1 MNHQHQPDFLPTLRA
16 NSSSGLPAQ
25 FPDAA
30 PFPSPRTPSQEPG
43 LDWRRYVAAV
53 IRYRWLV
60 LVVLFLGTGAGALAT
75 RFVEPTYVAEATILV
90 PERGAQGGPIQPE
103 ALFTNVGWMELIKTS
118 FIVLDNVVRDLHL
131 YVQPA
136 SPEDSAA
143 FSTFGLKP
151 LFQHGRYA
159 LRIADDGGTFE
170 LRAEGVP
177 AVHRGTVGDSIG
189 PDLGFLWVP
198 PAGSLRPGRTME
210 FSVVPPRDVARSLQ
224 QRVQARIERG
234 ASMLAVR
241 LEGTNPWFVAA
252 TVNAIAQGFVDTAR
266 SLSISKHRE
275 LTATLRNQLDSA
287 ERRLRSAEAS
297 YTQYRV
303 NTYTLPHDFAA
314 TPVAPGMQGGTD
326 VALNSYSNMT
336 VQRDALERDR
346 AALEAALAAS
356 ADSGLAVDQL
366 AYVQSVTQ
374 SRDLS
379 AALQLLTEKQT
390 ELNNL
395 RVRYTEENPE
405 VQRVAGQVTGLRMRT
420 IPDLTRTL
428 MVQLA
433 IRGRELDR
441 RIDAAGVE
449 LQQVPRRSTEEQRR
463 RRQVDL
469 ASTQYQLLENQYQNA
484 IFAEA
489 AEEIGARVIDP
500 AVVPSRPVKNT
511 ALMLLA
517 AAIVGSLGTGVLF
530 AVLLDFLDRRVRY
543 PEQVSRDLG
552 LPILGAV
559 PRIRATDSRRGAV
572 QMGTLQV
579 VESLRGIRMALQH
592 AHGVAGPMMVT
603 ITSPGPG
610 EGKSFVASNLALAFA
625 DAGHRT
631 ILIDGDVRRGQLHR
645 LLQGHRKPGLTD
657 HLQGAIPREEAIQE
671 TRFPSLWF
679 VGCGTRLHAAP
690 ELLASPAM
698 GQLLLS
704 LRGSYDVILVDSP
717 PLGAGVDPYVL
728 ATATSNLLFVLR
740 TGVTDRE
747 LAEAKLDMIDRL
759 PIRILGAVLND
770 VQRGAAFR
778 YYGYEHYYLDS
789 YETRSEEDEEAAEGA
804 AEIRAADV

>member
-1 MNHQHQPDFLPTLRA
+1 M
-16 NSSSGLPAQ
+16 S
-25 FPDAA
+25 
-30 PFPSPRTPSQEPG
+30 
-43 LDWRRYVAAV
+43 
-53 IRYRWLV
+53 
-60 LVVLFLGTGAGALAT
+60 
-75 RFVEPTYVAEATILV
+75 
-90 PERGAQGGPIQPE
+90 
-103 ALFTNVGWMELIKTS
+103 
-118 FIVLDNVVRDLHL
+118 
-131 YVQPA
+131 
-136 SPEDSAA
+136 
-143 FSTFGLKP
+143 
-151 LFQHGRYA
+151 
-159 LRIADDGGTFE
+159 
-170 LRAEGVP
+170 
-177 AVHRGTVGDSIG
+177 
-189 PDLGFLWVP
+189 
-198 PAGSLRPGRTME
+198 

-224 QRVQARIERG
+224 QQVQARIERG

-241 LEGTNPWFVAA
+241 LEGTNPWFVAQ

-275 LTATLRNQLDSA
+275 LTQTLRLQLDSV
-287 ERRLRSAEAS
+287 ERRLRDAEGS

-303 NTYTLPHDFAA
+303 STYTLPRDFS
-314 TPVAPGMQGGTD
+314 TMPVAPGVEGSTD
-326 VALNSYSNMT
+326 AALSSYTAMKT
-336 VQRDALERDR
+336 QLDALDRDR
-346 AALEAALAAS
+346 AAIEAALAAS
-356 ADSGLAVDQL
+356 GDSGIAVDQL
-366 AYVQSVTQ
+366 AYVEAVKQSN
-374 SRDLS
+374 DLS
-379 AALQLLTEKQT
+379 AALQLLTQKQT
-390 ELNNL
+390 ELNTQ

-405 VQRVAGQVTGLRMRT
+405 VQRLVRQVAGLRMRT
-420 IPDLTRTL
+420 LPDLARAL

-433 IRGRELDR
+433 VRAQELDR
-441 RIDAAGVE
+441 RIAAAGLE

-469 ASTQYQLLENQYQNA
+469 ASTQYQLLEGQYQNA
-484 IFAEA
+484 VFAKA

-517 AAIVGSLGTGVLF
+517 AAVVGSLGIGVLF
-530 AVLLDFLDRRVRY
+530 AIVLDFLDRRVRY

-559 PRIRATDSRRGAV
+559 PRIRASEGRRGTAQV
-572 QMGTLQV
+572 GTLQV
-579 VESLRGIRMALQH
+579 VESLRGIRLALQH

-645 LLQGHRKPGLTD
+645 LLQGNRKPGLTD
-657 HLQGAIPREEAIQE
+657 HLQGAVPRDEVIQQ

-679 VGCGTRLHAAP
+679 IGCGTRLHAAP

-704 LRGSYDVILVDSP
+704 LRGAYDIILVDSP

-747 LAEAKLDMIDRL
+747 LAEAKLDMLDRL

-789 YETRSEEDEEAAEGA
+789 YETRSEEDEEAADAA
-804 AEIRAADV
+804 AEGHSVDVKALADPAT

>member
-1 MNHQHQPDFLPTLRA
+1 M
-16 NSSSGLPAQ
+16 S
-25 FPDAA
+25 
-30 PFPSPRTPSQEPG
+30 
-43 LDWRRYVAAV
+43 
-53 IRYRWLV
+53 
-60 LVVLFLGTGAGALAT
+60 
-75 RFVEPTYVAEATILV
+75 
-90 PERGAQGGPIQPE
+90 
-103 ALFTNVGWMELIKTS
+103 
-118 FIVLDNVVRDLHL
+118 
-131 YVQPA
+131 
-136 SPEDSAA
+136 
-143 FSTFGLKP
+143 
-151 LFQHGRYA
+151 
-159 LRIADDGGTFE
+159 
-170 LRAEGVP
+170 
-177 AVHRGTVGDSIG
+177 
-189 PDLGFLWVP
+189 
-198 PAGSLRPGRTME
+198 

-224 QRVQARIERG
+224 QQVQARIERG

-241 LEGTNPWFVAA
+241 LEGTNPWFVAE

-275 LTATLRNQLDSA
+275 LTQTLRLQLDSA
-287 ERRLRSAEAS
+287 ERRLRDAEGS

-303 NTYTLPHDFAA
+303 STYTLPRDFSMPI
-314 TPVAPGMQGGTD
+314 TPGVEGSTD
-326 VALNSYSNMT
+326 AALNSYTGMKI
-336 VQRDALERDR
+336 QLDALDRDR
-346 AALEAALAAS
+346 AAIEAALAA
-356 ADSGLAVDQL
+356 AGDSGVAVDQL
-366 AYVQSVTQ
+366 AYVDAVKQS
-374 SRDLS
+374 SDLS
-379 AALQLLTEKQT
+379 SALTLLTQKQT
-390 ELNNL
+390 ELNTM
-395 RVRYTEENPE
+395 RVRYTDENPE
-405 VQRVAGQVTGLRMRT
+405 VQRMIRQIAGLRQRT
-420 IPDLTRTL
+420 IPDLARTL

-433 IRGRELDR
+433 VRGQELDR
-441 RIDAAGVE
+441 RISAAGVE

-463 RRQVDL
+463 RRQMDL

-484 IFAEA
+484 VFAEA

-500 AVVPSRPVKNT
+500 AVVPTRPVKNT

-517 AAIVGSLGTGVLF
+517 AAMVGSLGIGVLF
-530 AVLLDFLDRRVRY
+530 AVVLDFLDRRVRY

-559 PRIRATDSRRGAV
+559 PRIRASESRRGVA
-572 QMGTLQV
+572 QIGTLQV
-579 VESLRGIRMALQH
+579 VESLRGIRLALQH

-657 HLQGAIPREEAIQE
+657 HLQGSAARDEVIQE
-671 TRFPSLWF
+671 TRFQSLWF
-679 VGCGTRLHAAP
+679 IGCGTRLHAAP

-704 LRGSYDVILVDSP
+704 LRGAYDVILIDSP

-747 LAEAKLDMIDRL
+747 LAEAKLDMLDRL

-789 YETRSEEDEEAAEGA
+789 YETRSEADEEAADAA
-804 AEIRAADV
+804 AEGRPVDVKVLPD